1 MIKLWDLSWPLDRAG
16 AAIQALA
23 LHARVPHRVAQPPQ
37 APLGVLEEQPHAYHT
52 WIESTAACV
61 GLHVELK
68 PGTYASLPDLVG
80 CGLSLVQ
87 VNFDGNPRLL
97 PIVSLG
103 RGKLLVIPPQ
113 LAPVRT
119 TVENLR
125 KAIARSLEAHVESS
139 MGGILDEA
147 GITGTSRS
155 RALQSM
161 LDERLREVRIADVWK
176 VEPASAGIWTH
187 LRLAGLPRMLAGYL
201 TAYGLEY
208 GLWIFS
214 WILVGRWALEG
225 RIDTGWLL
233 CWALLLLTLVP
244 AHVLAMWQQA
254 KISIFGAW
262 FVMRHLLEGSF
273 KLKPEEVR
281 YAGIGQHL
289 ARVLDA
295 EALQSLA
302 LTGGLSG
309 VVALLELAVSAVLFV
324 TCANAP
330 WLALLLVVW
339 MGLIVSLGLVYHRRR
354 RTWTGARLDAT
365 QELVE
370 RMTGHRTR
378 LAQQPPESWHDGED
392 EPLANY
398 EHQSRRMDWVSTICL
413 GLLPQGWVVA
423 GVAVMARGVL
433 KGSQSAGLLA
443 AQLGLILLGYMSLQR
458 LNLAL
463 ANLSGAVIAAERVR
477 DLLQAARRV
486 EPAGDPAIAVAADGS
501 PAGSLLEMRDITFRY
516 PQRAANAVCHA
527 SAKINRGDRILLQGD
542 SGSGKSTCVALVS
555 GLRQADSGLL
565 FLHGI
570 DRKTLGDRGWRR
582 HVVASPQFHENHI
595 LSGSL
600 AFNLLLGRRWP
611 PDPQDLDEAGA
622 ICREL
627 GLGPLLEQMP
637 GGLMQMVGETGW
649 QLSNGE
655 KNRVYLA
662 RALLQGAGLVV
673 LDETFAALDPQT
685 AQQAMDCVLRR
696 APTLLCVAHL

>member
-1 MIKLWDLSWPLDRAG
+1 LWDLSWPVDRAG

-23 LHARVPHRVAQPPQ
+23 LYARVPHRVAQLPQ
-37 APLGVLEEQPHAYHT
+37 APTSVLEEQPHACHT
-52 WIESTAACV
+52 WIESTAAYA

-80 CGLSLVQ
+80 CGLSLLQ
-87 VNFDGNPRLL
+87 MNFEGNPRLL
-97 PIVSLG
+97 AIVSLG
-103 RGKLLVIPPQ
+103 RGKLLIIPPQ

-119 TVENLR
+119 RVENLR
-125 KAIARSLEAHVESS
+125 SAIARSLEAHVESS

-147 GITGTSRS
+147 GITGMSRS

-161 LDERLREVRIADVWK
+161 LDERLGGVWVADVWK
-176 VEPASAGIWTH
+176 VEPPASAGIWTH
-187 LRLAGLPRMLAGYL
+187 FRLAGLPRMVVGFL

-214 WILVGRWALEG
+214 WILVGRWALGG

-244 AHVLAMWQQA
+244 AHLLAMWQQA

-273 KLKPEEVR
+273 KLRPEEVR
-281 YAGIGQHL
+281 YTGIGQHL

-302 LTGGLSG
+302 LTGSLSG
-309 VVALLELAVSAVLFV
+309 AVALLEMAVGAVLLA
-324 TCANAP
+324 TCADAP
-330 WLALLLVVW
+330 WIALLLVAW
-339 MGLIVSLGLVYHRRR
+339 MGLTIGLGLVYHRRR

-365 QELVE
+365 QELIE

-398 EHQSRRMDWVSTICL
+398 EQQSRRMDWISTICL
-413 GLLPQGWVVA
+413 GMLPQAWLVA

-433 KGSQSAGLLA
+433 NGSQSAGLLA
-443 AQLGLILLGYMSLQR
+443 AQLGLILLGYTSLQR

-486 EPAGDPAIAVAADGS
+486 EPAGDPAIAVAADG
-501 PAGSLLEMRDITFRY
+501 PVAGNLLEMRDITFRY
-516 PQRAANAVCHA
+516 PRRAANAVCHA
-527 SAKINRGDRILLQGD
+527 SAKINKGDRILLQGD

-611 PDPQDLDEAGA
+611 PEPQDLDEAEA

-627 GLGPLLEQMP
+627 GLGSLLEHMP

-662 RALLQGAGLVV
+662 RALLQGADLVV
-673 LDETFAALDPQT
+673 LDETFAALDPET
-685 AQQAMDCVLRR
+685 TQQAMDCVLRR